1 MREPDLSDPEHVSD
15 SVLDE
20 LSVAFGAEP
29 SPQPSSGSVAAPKPE
44 PEPPR
49 RTIVIPEDDQPDT
62 VYLDEEKEERFRAV
76 HATSQGE
83 RETIFISDLDDG
95 AVVEP
100 APTRGSAGIDPRIRA
115 RRIAVRRSEGRRRL
129 VWVAVALVLV
139 LVIVGAIAVLASPNF
154 EVREVRVEGA
164 VYTDEEVLVD
174 IIADIEG
181 DPVLLVDTKSI
192 EERLEKVAWVEQ
204 ARVRTDFPHTI
215 VIDIRERQ
223 PLATFQGS
231 DEQWRVIDVQGRVLD
246 VIEGRPVA
254 YMLVTGNHPDTS
266 RGQYAGGPYAS
277 AAVLVA
283 SLPGEI
289 RRITESVGLDAST
302 GTLTMHLEGDVEVRL
317 GDGEDLDQKL
327 ARLLGQVRDGLEG
340 VAALDVSTAEIGV
353 VPG

>member
-1 MREPDLSDPEHVSD
+1 MSEPELPDPEHVPD

-20 LSVAFGAEP
+20 LSAAFGAEP
-29 SPQPSSGSVAAPKPE
+29 SPPPSSGSVAAPKPE
-44 PEPPR
+44 AEPPR

-62 VYLDEEKEERFRAV
+62 VYLDEDKEERFRAV
-76 HATSQGE
+76 HATTQGE

-129 VWVAVALVLV
+129 VWVAVGVILL
-139 LVIVGAIAVLASPNF
+139 LVIVGAIAVLASPIF

-174 IIADIEG
+174 IVADIEG
-181 DPVLLVDTKSI
+181 DPVLLVDLKAI
-192 EERLEKVAWVEQ
+192 EERLEEVAWVEQ

-302 GTLTMHLEGDVEVRL
+302 GTLTMHLAGDVEVRL

-340 VAALDVSTAEIGV
+340 VSALDVSTAEIGV

>member
-1 MREPDLSDPEHVSD
+1 MREPDLPDPEHVPD

-20 LSVAFGAEP
+20 LSAAFGAEP
-29 SPQPSSGSVAAPKPE
+29 SPPPSSGSVAAPKPE
-44 PEPPR
+44 AEPPR

-139 LVIVGAIAVLASPNF
+139 LVIGGAIAVLASPIF

-254 YMLVTGNHPDTS
+254 YMLITGNHPDTS
-266 RGQYAGGPYAS
+266 RGQFAGGPYAS